1 MTDKQSEFV
10 TEQDPHA
17 SYSKSH
23 EHYNPVV
30 LTDTVGAL
38 FLGSIAVILMAIV
51 GGLLIYIRRLE
62 ERLRALDGVE

>member
-10 TEQDPHA
+10 TEQDPHPG
-17 SYSKSH
+17 YSKSH

-38 FLGSIAVILMAIV
+38 FLGSLTIILMAIV
-51 GGLLIYIRRLE
+51 GGLLVYIRRLE
-62 ERLRALDGVE
+62 EQLRELGGVK